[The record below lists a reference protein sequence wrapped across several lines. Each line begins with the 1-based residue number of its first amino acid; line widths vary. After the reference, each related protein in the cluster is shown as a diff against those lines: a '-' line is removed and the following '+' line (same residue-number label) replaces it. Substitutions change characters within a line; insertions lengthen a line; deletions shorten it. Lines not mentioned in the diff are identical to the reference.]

1 VPAVVPAVRVQ
12 EAAVGLKVPVLLV
25 VKLTV
30 PVGVVGLD
38 EVSVTV
44 AVQLVATPDV
54 TELGE
59 QATLVVVLCRVDVR
73 TNVPWLEVWV
83 VSPP

>member
-1 VPAVVPAVRVQ
+1 MPAVVPAARVQ
-12 EAAVGLKVPVLLV
+12 DADVGLNVPVLLV

-59 QATLVVVLCRVDVR
+59 QAIPVLVLWRVDAR
-73 TNVPWLEVWV
+73 TNVP
-83 VSPP
+83 